1 MKKLFA
7 LLAVAAFFF
16 AACGNKTTA
25 PEQEAAQGTETEQ
38 VIEQEPVADIA
49 APVEGEENAETPAEE
64 APVEGEVQA

>member
-25 PEQEAAQGTETEQ
+25 PEQEAAQGTEQ
-38 VIEQEPVADIA
+38 VIEQEEPVADIA